1 LQISIKLKTFA
12 HSEYAAEKFSNIN
25 IIKNNIKNMKDL
37 FGRNQLYKKVRLDNT
52 FPKYLLDNKL
62 SFKKWIL

>member
-1 LQISIKLKTFA
+1 
-12 HSEYAAEKFSNIN
+12 
-25 IIKNNIKNMKDL
+25 MKDL
-37 FGRNQLYKKVRLDNT
+37 FGRNQFYKKVRLDNT